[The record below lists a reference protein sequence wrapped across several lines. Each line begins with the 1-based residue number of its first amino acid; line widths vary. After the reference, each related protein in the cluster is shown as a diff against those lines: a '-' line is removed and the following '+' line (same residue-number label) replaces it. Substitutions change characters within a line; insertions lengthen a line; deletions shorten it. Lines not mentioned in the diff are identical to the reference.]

1 MARERHFPNPPWG
14 IMHGTDAPPPQELYP
29 PRLVW
34 IEGRVRIDTHDELYR
49 DMLAEVYPLLN
60 RLGFHVHEQMITI
73 EDDAEGK
80 PVRRRFSPT
89 NVPLDHVVAT
99 VTLDPGHD
107 ALYYA
112 NELFRT
118 EPWTDFTIAAA
129 KAKFH
134 RAVIRAGTTK
144 LRKFY
149 APKSGRV
156 LFGPP
161 DWSPA
166 K

>member
-1 MARERHFPNPPWG
+1 MASERHFPDPPWG
-14 IMHGTDAPPPQELYP
+14 IMHGTESPTPEELYP
-29 PRLVW
+29 PRMVW
-34 IEGRVRIDTHDELYR
+34 IEGRIKIGTYDELYR
-49 DMLAEVYPLLN
+49 DMLQEAYPLLT
-60 RLGFHVHEQMITI
+60 RLGFHVHEQMMTI
-73 EDDAEGK
+73 EDDDK
-80 PVRRRFSPT
+80 PQRRRFSPT
-89 NVPLDHVVAT
+89 NVPLDHVIAT

-107 ALYYA
+107 ALYYT

-156 LFGPP
+156 LFGHPKWEPP
-161 DWSPA
+161 